1 MLSKD
6 LLQMFRKYKLWPEYR
21 GSDLKSR
28 TSEFFGFLCFPF
40 VIHIVMKELRSLYFD
55 CNSFWLLRCS
65 LFT

>member
-28 TSEFFGFLCFPF
+28 TSEFFGFFMFPF
-40 VIHIVMKELRSLYFD
+40 CDTYRDERTKKLVF
-55 CNSFWLLRCS
+55 
-65 LFT
+65 